1 MSNLYRVST
10 SPTHDVLTL
19 AEKRG
24 MKLGDGTSVWDWIED
39 AECEKFSP
47 TTSRFSAACAVAR
60 SDAKRDICGEA
71 RIQEVVWVKWRDA
84 PASWEVVATWL
95 LYEETDDPSEGEPD
109 YRDELSLEAGDVVST

>member
-1 MSNLYRVST
+1 MTPNRRRVWWGVEREGETDVSNLYRVST

-84 PASWEVVATWL
+84 PASWEGRSDVA
-95 LYEETDDPSEGEPD
+95 SV
-109 YRDELSLEAGDVVST
+109 RGDR